1 MRHVQRKVCDG
12 LNILQYFTTRDWIFD
27 TTNSAKIISQQ
38 SPADA
43 KIFPVDES
51 KIDIDEL
58 MLSGLLGGRQYL
70 LKEPLSTL
78 PKARIQLKW

>member
-1 MRHVQRKVCDG
+1 MCHVQRKVCDG

-27 TTNSAKIISQQ
+27 TKNSAKIISQQ
-38 SPADA
+38 SPDDA

-51 KIDIDEL
+51 KIDIDKL

-70 LKEPLSTL
+70 LKEPLTTL